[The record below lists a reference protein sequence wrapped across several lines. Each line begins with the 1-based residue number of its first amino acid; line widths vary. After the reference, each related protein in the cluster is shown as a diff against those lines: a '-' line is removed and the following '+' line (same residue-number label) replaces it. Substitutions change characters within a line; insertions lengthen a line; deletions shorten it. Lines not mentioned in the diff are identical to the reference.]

1 MTLSVQFYTMV
12 AMVAMGVWLGI
23 AMDTYSRFLHPNR
36 KKNVWLYANDVIF
49 WLLQGLLIFYVLYL
63 VNEGAIRFYVFLA
76 ILCGYSAYRA
86 LFQPLYRRLL
96 ERIILVIL
104 ATSRMIRTLFFY
116 LIYQPI
122 RFILKV
128 LFSLCMM
135 IVSMM
140 TTIFWFIFKVF
151 WVPLKWAISLVW
163 RLFPQQVKTPLTK
176 IAGVAD
182 TIKNYIYQW
191 LTKIRK

>member
-12 AMVAMGVWLGI
+12 SMVAMGVWLGI

-36 KKNVWLYANDVIF
+36 KKNWFLYANDVVF
-49 WLLQGLLIFYVLYL
+49 WLLQGLIIFYVLYF

-96 ERIILVIL
+96 ERIILVVL
-104 ATSRMIRTLFFY
+104 ATSRFIKSLFLH
-116 LIYQPI
+116 LIYKPL

-140 TTIFWFIFKVF
+140 TTIIWFIFNVF
-151 WVPLKWAISLVW
+151 WVPLKWVISLIW
-163 RLFPQQVKTPLTK
+163 RLLPQQVQTSLTK
-176 IAGVAD
+176 VAGVAD
-182 TIKNYIYQW
+182 KIKNYIYQW

>member
-116 LIYQPI
+116 LILSANKVHI
-122 RFILKV
+122 ESFI
-128 LFSLCMM
+128 
-135 IVSMM
+135 
-140 TTIFWFIFKVF
+140 
-151 WVPLKWAISLVW
+151 
-163 RLFPQQVKTPLTK
+163 
-176 IAGVAD
+176 
-182 TIKNYIYQW
+182 
-191 LTKIRK
+191 